1 MPLHSSLVCK
11 QCLKEKKVFF
21 SEEVFPY
28 LFLSDFRQFPNCLIM
43 REYDKQKRPFSSQSI
58 EMMHPFNIGK
68 IRNLFLSL
76 KLKKKVSQKMI
87 AFPLRMARLC
97 YQFAS
102 GKLQCHCGGTL
113 ITSQHVLTA
122 YHCTHNRIAAD
133 DPDIQRCTK
142 RDVSE
147 SRQIGDVTKTGE
159 VVILGRNK
167 LTELDLEQ
175 ADLIMNPIIGL
186 FVHQK
191 KSC

>member
-1 MPLHSSLVCK
+1 
-11 QCLKEKKVFF
+11 
-21 SEEVFPY
+21 
-28 LFLSDFRQFPNCLIM
+28 
-43 REYDKQKRPFSSQSI
+43 
-58 EMMHPFNIGK
+58 
-68 IRNLFLSL
+68 
-76 KLKKKVSQKMI
+76 MI
-87 AFPLRMARLC
+87 ALPLRMARLC

-191 KSC
+191 KVVKVLSQIPSTRIMPVYTPTARTMTGQRAMTLP